1 MKLTFEKDYLDNWF
15 VILPD
20 YEGDRSDL
28 QMVEGA
34 DLMLDILAQD
44 QWLITLNVDIEPK
57 YNSELK
63 LIKGLEDEF
72 GATYGFECKYDFNVW
87 LCNVTKFVF
96 GHFPN
101 EIYISKY
108 L

>member
-1 MKLTFEKDYLDNWF
+1 MKLTFEKDYLLNWY

-20 YEGDRSDL
+20 YEGVKSDL

-44 QWLITLNVDIEPK
+44 QWLITLNIDVEPNC
-57 YNSELK
+57 NSELK
-63 LIKGLEDEF
+63 LIKQSEDEF
-72 GATYGFECKYDFNVW
+72 GATYKFESKHEFDVW

-96 GHFPN
+96 GYFPD
-101 EIYISKY
+101 EIYINKY